1 MRQYVLKRLLL
12 VVPTLLLIT
21 VMLFALIRSIPGDV
35 VVLMFEEKAYAK
47 DLDALRAKLGLDRPL
62 YMQYFSWIGQVV
74 QGNLGESLW
83 TKRPVLEE
91 VTRRLP
97 VTFELGSMAINV
109 ALCLGLPIGV
119 LAAVRQDTLKDYTT
133 RSLAIIGLS
142 VPQFWKS
149 TLVIVL
155 PSIWFGWGPPLQFTA
170 FSVNPWQHL
179 SQFILPAIILGIGP
193 GCGIMRLTRAL
204 MLEVMRQD
212 YIRTAWSKGM
222 REPRVVV
229 KHALKNAI
237 IPVVTIVGIQ
247 IAEIAGGTVIMETI
261 FGLPGM
267 GRFLVD
273 AAFQRDYPVVQG
285 VNLLIASTFVVV
297 NLLVDMTYAYLDP
310 RIRYQSVV
318 YLTARQGGLSMN
330 RQ

>member
-12 VVPTLLLIT
+12 VVPTLLLIS
-21 VMLFALIRSIPGDV
+21 VIVFSLIRLIPGDV

-47 DLDALRAKLGLDRPL
+47 DLDALRAKLGLDKPL
-62 YMQYFSWIGQVV
+62 YVQYFSWIGQVA

-91 VTRRLP
+91 ITRRLP
-97 VTFELGSMAINV
+97 VSLELGAMAITV
-109 ALCLGLPIGV
+109 SLCLGLPIGV
-119 LAAVRQDTLKDYTT
+119 LAAIRQDTMKDYTT
-133 RSLAIIGLS
+133 RSVAIFGLS
-142 VPQFWKS
+142 VPQFWKA
-149 TLVIVL
+149 TLVVVL
-155 PSIWFGWGPPLQFTA
+155 PSIWFGWAPPLQFTP

-179 SQFILPAIILGIGP
+179 SQFILPAIILGIAP
-193 GCGIMRLTRAL
+193 GAGIMRLTRAL
-204 MLEVMRQD
+204 MLEVLRQD

-222 REPRVVV
+222 QEQRVVL
-229 KHALKNAI
+229 KHALKNAV
-237 IPVVTIVGIQ
+237 IPVVTVVGIQ
-247 IAEIAGGTVIMETI
+247 IIQIASGTVIIETI

-285 VNLLIASTFVVV
+285 VNLLIASLIVLV

-310 RIRYQSVV
+310 RIRYQ
-318 YLTARQGGLSMN
+318 
-330 RQ
+330 

>member
-12 VVPTLLLIT
+12 VVPTLLLIS
-21 VMLFALIRSIPGDV
+21 VIVFSLIRLIPGDV

-47 DLDALRAKLGLDRPL
+47 DLDALRAKLGLDKPL
-62 YMQYFSWIGQVV
+62 YIQYFSWIGQVA

-91 VTRRLP
+91 IKRRLP
-97 VTFELGSMAINV
+97 VSLELGTMAITV

-119 LAAVRQDTLKDYTT
+119 LAAIRQDTVKDYTT

-142 VPQFWKS
+142 VPAFWKA

-155 PSIWFGWGPPLQFTA
+155 PSIWFGWAPPLQFTP

-179 SQFILPAIILGIGP
+179 SQFILPAIILGIAP
-193 GCGIMRLTRAL
+193 GASIMRLTRAL
-204 MLEVMRQD
+204 MLEVLRQD

-222 REPRVVV
+222 QEPRVVL
-229 KHALKNAI
+229 KHAFKNAI

-247 IAEIAGGTVIMETI
+247 VIQVASGTVIIETI

-285 VNLLIASTFVVV
+285 VNLLIASLIVLV
-297 NLLVDMTYAYLDP
+297 NLCVDMTYAYLDP
-310 RIRYQSVV
+310 RIRYQ
-318 YLTARQGGLSMN
+318 
-330 RQ
+330 

>member
-12 VVPTLLLIT
+12 VVPTLLLIS
-21 VMLFALIRSIPGDV
+21 VIVFSLIRLIPGDV

-47 DLDALRAKLGLDRPL
+47 DLDTLRAKLGLDRPL
-62 YMQYFSWIGQVV
+62 YVQYFSWVGQVV

-83 TKRPVLEE
+83 TKRPVFEE
-91 VTRRLP
+91 ITRRLP
-97 VTFELGSMAINV
+97 ITLELGLMGITV
-109 ALCLGLPIGV
+109 ALCLGIPIGV
-119 LAAVRQDTLKDYTT
+119 LAAIRQDTLKDYTT
-133 RSLAIIGLS
+133 RSAAIVGLS
-142 VPQFWKS
+142 VPAFWKA

-155 PSIWFGWGPPLQFTA
+155 PSIWFGWAPPLQFTP
-170 FSVNPWQHL
+170 FSVNPWQHF
-179 SQFILPAIILGIGP
+179 SQFILPALILGIAP
-193 GCGIMRLTRAL
+193 GAGIMRLTRAL
-204 MLEVMRQD
+204 MLEVLRQD

-229 KHALKNAI
+229 KHALKNAV
-237 IPVVTIVGIQ
+237 IPVVTVVGIQ

-285 VNLLIASTFVVV
+285 VNLLIASMIVFV
-297 NLLVDMTYAYLDP
+297 NLLVDLTYAYLDP
-310 RIRYQSVV
+310 RIRYQ
-318 YLTARQGGLSMN
+318 
-330 RQ
+330 